1 MTFQRDVLASKIPVT
16 IITGFLGAGKTTL
29 VSKLIKHPD
38 MNRVAVVI
46 NELGEIGIDN
56 DLVTMS
62 SENISL
68 LSNGCICC
76 SVRTDMQETM
86 RELFSKRMVGEIP
99 EFDRIIIE
107 TTGLADPAPILQ
119 TLLSDALF
127 EAQFRLDGLV
137 TLVDGY
143 NGLLQIEQ
151 QMETCKQIAVADLI
165 LITKSDLLD
174 SATKEALEL
183 AVRGL
188 NPQAP
193 MLFVVNGEIEPKRL
207 INLGLASSKSAAK
220 TIGFLGSLLESQ
232 ELTNESYLGDFAKR
246 HHQGIKTVSLRFQN
260 PFTWEAAS
268 AALELLTNLRGPDML
283 RVKGIMN
290 IDGKP
295 VVIQGVQHIFHP
307 PVTLDA
313 WPTDDHD
320 TRMVFITKNIE
331 ADLIKSLFNAVGAI
345 TQNLES
351 TKRPN

>member
-1 MTFQRDVLASKIPVT
+1 MTFQRDLLASKIPVT

-29 VSKLIKHPD
+29 VSKLIQHPD

-56 DLVTMS
+56 DLVSMS

-86 RELFSKRMVGEIP
+86 RELFAKRMVGEIP

-137 TLVDGY
+137 TLVDGF
-143 NGLLQIEQ
+143 NGLMQIEQ

-165 LITKSDLLD
+165 LITKSDLLE
-174 SATKEALEL
+174 SSGKQALEH
-183 AVRGL
+183 AIRSL

-193 MLFVVNGEIEPKRL
+193 MLFVLNGEIEPKRL
-207 INLGLASSKSAAK
+207 MNLGLASSRSVEK
-220 TIGFLGSLLESQ
+220 TLGFLGSLLESN
-232 ELTNESYLGDFAKR
+232 NESTDSYLGDFAKR
-246 HHQGIKTVSLRFQN
+246 HNQGIKTVSLRFQD
-260 PFTWEAAS
+260 PFSWEAAS
-268 AALELLTNLRGPDML
+268 AALELLTNLRGSDML

-307 PVTLDA
+307 PVTLDK
-313 WPTDDHD
+313 WPSDDHD
-320 TRMVFITKNIE
+320 TRIVFITKNIE
-331 ADLIKSLFNAVGAI
+331 AELIKSLFNAVGAI
-345 TQNLES
+345 TQNSES
-351 TKRPN
+351 IKETN

>member
-1 MTFQRDVLASKIPVT
+1 
-16 IITGFLGAGKTTL
+16 
-29 VSKLIKHPD
+29 

-56 DLVTMS
+56 DLVSMS

-86 RELFSKRMVGEIP
+86 RELFAKRMVGEIP

-165 LITKSDLLD
+165 LVTKSDLLH
-174 SATKEALEL
+174 SSGKEALEL
-183 AVRGL
+183 AIRSL
-188 NPQAP
+188 NPEAP
-193 MLFVVNGEIEPKRL
+193 MLFVINGDIEPKRL
-207 INLGLASSKSAAK
+207 MNLGLASSKSAEK
-220 TIGFLGSLLESQ
+220 TMGFLGSLLKSNPDS
-232 ELTNESYLGDFAKR
+232 TESYLGDFSKR
-246 HHQGIKTVSLRFQN
+246 HNQGIKTLSLRFQD

-268 AALELLTNLRGPDML
+268 AALELLTNLRGSDML

-307 PVTLDA
+307 PVTLEA
-313 WPTDDHD
+313 WPSEDHD
-320 TRMVFITKNIE
+320 TRMVFITKNME
-331 ADLIKSLFNAVGAI
+331 AELIKSLFNAVGAI
-345 TQNLES
+345 TQNSES
-351 TKRPN
+351 TKGSN

>member
-1 MTFQRDVLASKIPVT
+1 MTLTRDVLASKIPVT

-29 VSKLIKHPD
+29 VSKLVLHPD

-86 RELFSKRMVGEIP
+86 RDLFAKRMVGEIP

-119 TLLSDALF
+119 TLLSDSLF

-137 TLVDGY
+137 TLVDGF
-143 NGLLQIEQ
+143 NGLYQIEHQ
-151 QMETCKQIAVADLI
+151 LETTKQIAVADLI

-174 SATKEALEL
+174 VSTKDSLQA
-183 AVRGL
+183 AIRAL
-188 NPQAP
+188 NPQAQ
-193 MLFVVNGEIEPKRL
+193 MRFVVNGEIEPQHL
-207 INLGLASSKSAAK
+207 INLGLTSSKYTDK
-220 TIGFLGSLLESQ
+220 TMGFLGSLLQSEDGTA
-232 ELTNESYLGDFAKR
+232 EAYLGDFAKR
-246 HHQGIKTVSLRFQN
+246 HNQGIKTISLRFKE
-260 PFTWEAAS
+260 PFSWEAAS

-307 PVTLDA
+307 PVTLDR
-313 WPTDDHD
+313 WPSAEQD

-331 ADLIKSLFNAVGAI
+331 AALIESLFKAVGAI
-345 TQNLES
+345 TQTQKLPTPS
-351 TKRPN
+351 

>member
-1 MTFQRDVLASKIPVT
+1 MTFQRDLLASKIPVT

-56 DLVTMS
+56 DLVSMS

-86 RELFSKRMVGEIP
+86 RELFAKRMVGEIP

-137 TLVDGY
+137 TLVDGF
-143 NGLLQIEQ
+143 NGLMQIEQ

-174 SATKEALEL
+174 SSGKQALEL
-183 AVRGL
+183 AIRSL

-193 MLFVVNGEIEPKRL
+193 MLFVLNGEIEPQRL
-207 INLGLASSKSAAK
+207 MNLGLASSKSVEK
-220 TIGFLGSLLESQ
+220 TLGFLSSLLKSNN
-232 ELTNESYLGDFAKR
+232 ELTDSYLGDFAKR
-246 HHQGIKTVSLRFQN
+246 HHQGIKTVSLRFQV
-260 PFTWEAAS
+260 PFSWEAAS
-268 AALELLTNLRGPDML
+268 AALELLTNLRGADML

-307 PVTLDA
+307 PVTLDE
-313 WPTDDHD
+313 WPSDDHD
-320 TRMVFITKNIE
+320 TRIVFITKNIE
-331 ADLIKSLFNAVGAI
+331 AELIKSLFNPVGAVK
-345 TQNLES
+345 QNSES
-351 TKRPN
+351 IKELN

>member
-1 MTFQRDVLASKIPVT
+1 MTFKRDVLASKIPVT

-29 VSKLIKHPD
+29 VSKLVKHPD

-86 RELFSKRMVGEIP
+86 RELFAKRMVGEIP

-143 NGLLQIEQ
+143 NGLYQIEHQ
-151 QMETCKQIAVADLI
+151 DETTKQIAVADLI

-174 SATKEALEL
+174 DDTKQKLQQ
-183 AVRGL
+183 VIRDL
-188 NPQAP
+188 NPKAQ
-193 MLFVVNGEIEPKRL
+193 MIFVVNGEIEPSQL
-207 INLGLASSKSAAK
+207 INLGLGSSRSTQK
-220 TIGFLGSLLESQ
+220 ILGFLGTLLESEQ
-232 ELTNESYLGDFAKR
+232 SNTESYLGEFAKR
-246 HHQGIKTVSLRFQN
+246 HPGNIKTVSLRFKE
-260 PFTWEAAS
+260 PFTWVAAS

-307 PVTLDA
+307 PVTLDN
-313 WPTDDHD
+313 WPSEDHD
-320 TRMVFITKNIE
+320 TRMIFITKNIE
-331 ADLIKSLFNAVGAI
+331 AELIKSLFNAVGAI
-345 TQNLES
+345 TQNS
-351 TKRPN
+351 K

>member
-1 MTFQRDVLASKIPVT
+1 VTFQRDLLASKIPVT

-56 DLVTMS
+56 DLVSMS

-86 RELFSKRMVGEIP
+86 RELFAKRMVGEIP

-137 TLVDGY
+137 TLVDGF
-143 NGLLQIEQ
+143 NGLMQIEQ

-165 LITKSDLLD
+165 LITKSDLLE
-174 SATKEALEL
+174 SSGKQALEL
-183 AVRGL
+183 AIRSL

-193 MLFVVNGEIEPKRL
+193 MLFVINGEIEPKRL
-207 INLGLASSKSAAK
+207 MNLGLASSRSAEK
-220 TIGFLGSLLESQ
+220 TLGFLGSLLKSNNES
-232 ELTNESYLGDFAKR
+232 TDSYLGDFAKR
-246 HHQGIKTVSLRFQN
+246 HNQGIKTVSLRFQD
-260 PFTWEAAS
+260 PFSWEAAS
-268 AALELLTNLRGPDML
+268 AALELLTNLRGSDML

-307 PVTLDA
+307 PVTLDE

-320 TRMVFITKNIE
+320 TRIVFITKNIE
-331 ADLIKSLFNAVGAI
+331 AELIKSLFNAVGAI
-345 TQNLES
+345 TQNSES
-351 TKRPN
+351 IKESN

>member
-1 MTFQRDVLASKIPVT
+1 VTFTRDVLASKIPVT

-29 VSKLIKHPD
+29 VSKLIQHPD
-38 MNRVAVVI
+38 MDRVAVVI

-86 RELFSKRMVGEIP
+86 RDLFTKRMVGEVP

-119 TLLSDALF
+119 TLLSDTLF

-151 QMETCKQIAVADLI
+151 QLETTKQIAVADLI
-165 LITKSDLLD
+165 LITKGDLLE
-174 SATKEALEL
+174 SNTKDQLQA
-183 AVRGL
+183 AIRDL
-188 NPQAP
+188 NPKAL
-193 MLFVVNGEIEPKRL
+193 MIFVNHGEIAPKQL
-207 INLGLASSKSAAK
+207 MNLGLSSSKSWEK
-220 TIGFLGSLLESQ
+220 TKGFLSSLLESN
-232 ELTNESYLGDFAKR
+232 LDSSESYIGDFSKR
-246 HHQGIKTVSLRFQN
+246 HNQNIKTVSLRFKE

-268 AALELLTNLRGPDML
+268 AALELLTQLRGPDML
-283 RVKGIMN
+283 RVKGLMN

-307 PVTLDA
+307 PVTLDQ
-313 WPTDDHD
+313 WPSADHD

-331 ADLIKSLFNAVGAI
+331 AKLIESLFNAVGAI
-345 TQNLES
+345 TH
-351 TKRPN
+351 K

>member
-1 MTFQRDVLASKIPVT
+1 MTFQRDLLASKIPVT

-29 VSKLIKHPD
+29 VSKLIQHPD

-56 DLVTMS
+56 DLVSMS

-86 RELFSKRMVGEIP
+86 RELFAKRMVGEIP

-137 TLVDGY
+137 TLVDGF
-143 NGLLQIEQ
+143 NGLMQIEQ

-165 LITKSDLLD
+165 LITKSDLLE
-174 SATKEALEL
+174 SSGKQALEL
-183 AVRGL
+183 AIRSL

-193 MLFVVNGEIEPKRL
+193 MFFVLNGEIEPKRL
-207 INLGLASSKSAAK
+207 MNLGLASSRSVEK
-220 TIGFLGSLLESQ
+220 TLGFLGSLLESN
-232 ELTNESYLGDFAKR
+232 NESTDSYLGDFAKR
-246 HHQGIKTVSLRFQN
+246 HNQGIKTVSLRFQD
-260 PFTWEAAS
+260 PFSWEAAS
-268 AALELLTNLRGPDML
+268 AALELLTNLRGSDML

-307 PVTLDA
+307 PVTLDK
-313 WPTDDHD
+313 WPSDDHD
-320 TRMVFITKNIE
+320 TRIVFITKNIE
-331 ADLIKSLFNAVGAI
+331 AELIKSLFNAVGAI
-345 TQNLES
+345 TQNSES
-351 TKRPN
+351 IKETN

>member
-1 MTFQRDVLASKIPVT
+1 
-16 IITGFLGAGKTTL
+16 
-29 VSKLIKHPD
+29 

-56 DLVTMS
+56 DLVSMS

-86 RELFSKRMVGEIP
+86 RELFAKRMVGEIP

-165 LITKSDLLD
+165 LVTKSDLLD
-174 SATKEALEL
+174 SSGKEALEL
-183 AVRGL
+183 AIRSL
-188 NPQAP
+188 NPEAP
-193 MLFVVNGEIEPKRL
+193 MLFVINGDIEPKRL
-207 INLGLASSKSAAK
+207 MNLGLASSKSAEK
-220 TIGFLGSLLESQ
+220 TMGFLGSLLKSNPDS
-232 ELTNESYLGDFAKR
+232 TESYLGDFSKR
-246 HHQGIKTVSLRFQN
+246 HNQGIKTLSLRFQD

-268 AALELLTNLRGPDML
+268 AALELLTNLRGSDML

-307 PVTLDA
+307 PVTLEA
-313 WPTDDHD
+313 WPSEDHD
-320 TRMVFITKNIE
+320 TRMVFITKNME
-331 ADLIKSLFNAVGAI
+331 AELIKSLFNAVGAI
-345 TQNLES
+345 TQNSES
-351 TKRPN
+351 TKGSN

>member
-1 MTFQRDVLASKIPVT
+1 VTFQRDLLASKIPVT

-29 VSKLIKHPD
+29 VSKLIQHPD

-56 DLVTMS
+56 DLVSMS

-86 RELFSKRMVGEIP
+86 RELFAKRMVGEIP

-137 TLVDGY
+137 TLVDGF
-143 NGLLQIEQ
+143 NGLMQIEQ

-165 LITKSDLLD
+165 LITKSDLLE
-174 SATKEALEL
+174 SSGKQALEL
-183 AVRGL
+183 AIRSL

-193 MLFVVNGEIEPKRL
+193 MLFVLNGEIEPKRL
-207 INLGLASSKSAAK
+207 MNLGLASSRSVEK
-220 TIGFLGSLLESQ
+220 TLGFLGSLLNSN
-232 ELTNESYLGDFAKR
+232 NESTDIYLGDFAKR
-246 HHQGIKTVSLRFQN
+246 HNQGIKTLSLRFHD
-260 PFTWEAAS
+260 PFSWEAAS
-268 AALELLTNLRGPDML
+268 AALELLTSLRGSDML

-307 PVTLDA
+307 PVTLDE

-320 TRMVFITKNIE
+320 TRMVFITKNME
-331 ADLIKSLFNAVGAI
+331 AELIKSLFNAVGAI
-345 TQNLES
+345 TQNSES
-351 TKRPN
+351 IKETN

>member
-1 MTFQRDVLASKIPVT
+1 
-16 IITGFLGAGKTTL
+16 
-29 VSKLIKHPD
+29 
-38 MNRVAVVI
+38 
-46 NELGEIGIDN
+46 
-56 DLVTMS
+56 
-62 SENISL
+62 
-68 LSNGCICC
+68 
-76 SVRTDMQETM
+76 
-86 RELFSKRMVGEIP
+86 MVGEIP

-137 TLVDGY
+137 TLVDGF
-143 NGLLQIEQ
+143 NGIHQIEQ

-174 SATKEALEL
+174 AAAKEALQI
-183 AVRGL
+183 AVREL
-188 NPQAP
+188 NPKAP
-193 MLFVVNGEIEPKRL
+193 MLFILNGEIEPKQL
-207 INLGLASSKSAAK
+207 VNLGLSSSKSVEK
-220 TIGFLGSLLESQ
+220 TLGFLGSLLESK
-232 ELTNESYLGDFAKR
+232 EDAGESYLGDFANR
-246 HHQGIKTVSLRFQN
+246 HNQGIKTVSLRFQN

-307 PVTLDA
+307 PVTLDN
-313 WPTDDHD
+313 WPTEDHD

-331 ADLIKSLFNAVGAI
+331 AALIKSLFNAVGAI
-345 TQNLES
+345 TQTPKSSNLS
-351 TKRPN
+351 S

>member
-1 MTFQRDVLASKIPVT
+1 VTFQRDLLASKIPVT

-29 VSKLIKHPD
+29 VSKLIQHPD

-56 DLVTMS
+56 DLVSMS

-86 RELFSKRMVGEIP
+86 RELFAKRMVGEIP

-137 TLVDGY
+137 TLVDGF
-143 NGLLQIEQ
+143 NGLMQIEQ

-165 LITKSDLLD
+165 LITKSDLLE
-174 SATKEALEL
+174 SSGKQALEL
-183 AVRGL
+183 AIRSL

-193 MLFVVNGEIEPKRL
+193 MLFVLNGEIEPKRL
-207 INLGLASSKSAAK
+207 MNLGLASSRSVEK
-220 TIGFLGSLLESQ
+220 TLGFLGSLLESN
-232 ELTNESYLGDFAKR
+232 NESTDSYLGDFAKR
-246 HHQGIKTVSLRFQN
+246 HNQGIKTVSLRFQD
-260 PFTWEAAS
+260 PFSWEAAS
-268 AALELLTNLRGPDML
+268 AALELLTNLRGSDML

-307 PVTLDA
+307 PVTLDK
-313 WPTDDHD
+313 WPSDDHD
-320 TRMVFITKNIE
+320 TRIVFITKNIE
-331 ADLIKSLFNAVGAI
+331 AELIKSLFNAVGAI
-345 TQNLES
+345 TQNSES
-351 TKRPN
+351 IKETN

>member
-1 MTFQRDVLASKIPVT
+1 VTFQRDLLASKIPVT

-56 DLVTMS
+56 DLVSMS

-86 RELFSKRMVGEIP
+86 RELFAKRMVGEIP

-137 TLVDGY
+137 TLVDGF
-143 NGLLQIEQ
+143 NGLMQIEQ

-174 SATKEALEL
+174 NSGKEALEL
-183 AVRGL
+183 AIRSL

-193 MLFVVNGEIEPKRL
+193 MLFVINGEIEPKRL
-207 INLGLASSKSAAK
+207 MNLGLASSRSAEK
-220 TIGFLGSLLESQ
+220 TLGFLGSLLKSNNES
-232 ELTNESYLGDFAKR
+232 TDSYLGDFAKR
-246 HHQGIKTVSLRFQN
+246 HNQGIKTVSLRFQD
-260 PFTWEAAS
+260 PFSWEAAS
-268 AALELLTNLRGPDML
+268 AALELLTNLRGSDML

-307 PVTLDA
+307 PVTLDE

-320 TRMVFITKNIE
+320 TRIVFITKNIE
-331 ADLIKSLFNAVGAI
+331 AELIKSLFNAVGAI
-345 TQNLES
+345 TQNSES
-351 TKRPN
+351 IKESN

>member
-1 MTFQRDVLASKIPVT
+1 VTFQRDLLASKIPVT
-16 IITGFLGAGKTTL
+16 FITGFLGAGKTTL
-29 VSKLIKHPD
+29 VSKLIQHPD

-56 DLVTMS
+56 DLVSMS

-86 RELFSKRMVGEIP
+86 RELFAKRMVGEIP

-137 TLVDGY
+137 TLVDGF
-143 NGLLQIEQ
+143 NGLMQIEQ

-165 LITKSDLLD
+165 LITKSDLLE
-174 SATKEALEL
+174 SSGKQALEL
-183 AVRGL
+183 AIRSL

-193 MLFVVNGEIEPKRL
+193 MLFVLNGEIEPKRL
-207 INLGLASSKSAAK
+207 MNLGLASSRSVEK
-220 TIGFLGSLLESQ
+220 TLGFLGSLLESN
-232 ELTNESYLGDFAKR
+232 NESTDSYLGDFAKR
-246 HHQGIKTVSLRFQN
+246 HNQGIKTVSLRFQD
-260 PFTWEAAS
+260 PFSWEAAS
-268 AALELLTNLRGPDML
+268 AALELLTNLRGSDML

-307 PVTLDA
+307 PVTLDK
-313 WPTDDHD
+313 WPSDDHD
-320 TRMVFITKNIE
+320 TRIVFITKNIE
-331 ADLIKSLFNAVGAI
+331 AELIKSLFNAVGAI
-345 TQNLES
+345 TQNSES
-351 TKRPN
+351 IKETN

>member
-1 MTFQRDVLASKIPVT
+1 MTFQRDLLASRIPVT

-29 VSKLIKHPD
+29 VSKLITHPD

-56 DLVTMS
+56 DLVSMS

-86 RELFSKRMVGEIP
+86 RELFAKRMVGEIP

-165 LITKSDLLD
+165 LVTKSDLLD
-174 SATKEALEL
+174 SSGKEALEL
-183 AVRGL
+183 AIRSL
-188 NPQAP
+188 NPEAP
-193 MLFVVNGEIEPKRL
+193 MLFVINGDIEPKRL
-207 INLGLASSKSAAK
+207 MNLGLASSKSAEK
-220 TIGFLGSLLESQ
+220 TMGFLGSLLKSNPDS
-232 ELTNESYLGDFAKR
+232 TESYLGDFSKR
-246 HHQGIKTVSLRFQN
+246 HNQGIKTLSLRFQD

-268 AALELLTNLRGPDML
+268 AALELLTNLRGSDML

-307 PVTLDA
+307 PVTLEV
-313 WPTDDHD
+313 WPSEDHD
-320 TRMVFITKNIE
+320 TRMVFITKNME
-331 ADLIKSLFNAVGAI
+331 AELIKSLFNAVGAI
-345 TQNLES
+345 TQNSES
-351 TKRPN
+351 TKGSN

>member
-1 MTFQRDVLASKIPVT
+1 VTFQRDLLASKIPVT

-29 VSKLIKHPD
+29 VSKLIQHPD

-56 DLVTMS
+56 DLVSMS

-86 RELFSKRMVGEIP
+86 RELFAKRMVGEIP

-137 TLVDGY
+137 TLVDGF
-143 NGLLQIEQ
+143 NGLMQIEQ

-165 LITKSDLLD
+165 LITKSDLLE
-174 SATKEALEL
+174 SSGKQALEH
-183 AVRGL
+183 AIRSL

-193 MLFVVNGEIEPKRL
+193 MLFVLNGEIEPKRL
-207 INLGLASSKSAAK
+207 MNLGLASSRSVEK
-220 TIGFLGSLLESQ
+220 TLGFLGSLLESN
-232 ELTNESYLGDFAKR
+232 NESTDSYLGDFAKR
-246 HHQGIKTVSLRFQN
+246 HNQGIKTVSLRFQD
-260 PFTWEAAS
+260 PFSWEAAS
-268 AALELLTNLRGPDML
+268 AALELLTNLRGSDML

-307 PVTLDA
+307 PVTLDK
-313 WPTDDHD
+313 WPSDDHD
-320 TRMVFITKNIE
+320 TRIVFITKNIE
-331 ADLIKSLFNAVGAI
+331 AELIKSLFNAVGAI
-345 TQNLES
+345 TQNSES
-351 TKRPN
+351 IKETN